1 MIGPGEWLALL
12 SGLAYA
18 MANVLVAKGSACRS
32 GDNGALLSILFTL
45 LGSAT
50 LFILFPAE
58 GLPKPVNVTGGI
70 AAFAVSGILTV
81 GLGRAL
87 LFKSVERLGAVRGS
101 ASNRLIPF
109 FSVALAAAILGEEIT
124 ALVGVGM
131 LLIAAGFGLLVQH
144 MLAEA
149 QVEWAETRVQRSWA
163 GYCFGPGSA
172 FAYSLGYIFRKD
184 GLGHVPDSNL
194 GTLIGAVAGLVS
206 YLLPAI
212 FSKQHR
218 SQVENVFANSTRWQ
232 VGASMA
238 ISCGQI
244 SQFAAL
250 SHIEVS
256 RVVMISSSEM
266 LFSVL
271 FTSWLLKC
279 ERRVDALTLIALTL
293 ATIGVVLTTLG

>member
-1 MIGPGEWLALL
+1 MVGPGEWLALL

-18 MANVLVAKGSACRS
+18 TANVLVAKGCGRGS

-45 LGSAT
+45 AGSAI
-50 LFILFPAE
+50 LFILLPAG
-58 GLPKPVNVTGGI
+58 GLAEPVNVTSGI

-109 FSVALAAAILGEEIT
+109 FSVALAAALLGEEIT
-124 ALVGVGM
+124 ALVGTGM
-131 LLIAAGFGLLVQH
+131 LLIAAGFGLLLRH
-144 MLAEA
+144 MLA
-149 QVEWAETRVQRSWA
+149 QAEIERAGTRARQSWTA
-163 GYCFGPGSA
+163 YCFGPASA

-184 GLGHVPDSNL
+184 GLGYVPDSNF

-218 SQVENVFANSTRWQ
+218 SQVGNVFANSTRWH
-232 VGASMA
+232 VGASLA

-250 SHIEVS
+250 NHIEVA

-271 FTSWLLKC
+271 LTGWFLKC
-279 ERRVDALTLIALTL
+279 ESRVDASTLLALTL
-293 ATIGVVLTTLG
+293 ATSGVVVTTLG